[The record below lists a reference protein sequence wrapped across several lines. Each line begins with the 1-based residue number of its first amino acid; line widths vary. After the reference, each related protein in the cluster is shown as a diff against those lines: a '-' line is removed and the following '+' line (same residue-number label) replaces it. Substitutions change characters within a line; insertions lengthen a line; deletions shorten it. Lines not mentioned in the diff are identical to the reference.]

1 MSDIFRKIAERKIEE
16 AIERGELD
24 DLPLAGKPVRLDD
37 LDGVPEELR
46 STFRV
51 LKNANVLPEEV
62 QIQQQM
68 RELRAALGDCA
79 DEGER
84 RRLVRLLNEKE
95 ATYNLMLERV
105 RRR

>member
-16 AIERGELD
+16 AIEQGELD
-24 DLPLAGKPVRLDD
+24 DLPLAGKPLRLDD

-46 STFRV
+46 SAFRV

-62 QIQQQM
+62 QLQQQM
-68 RELRAALGDCA
+68 SELRSALRDCT
-79 DEGER
+79 DEEER
-84 RRLVRLLNEKE
+84 RRLVRLINEKE

>member
-16 AIERGELD
+16 AIEQGELD
-24 DLPLAGKPVRLDD
+24 DLPLAGKPIRLDD

-46 STFRV
+46 SAFRV

-62 QIQQQM
+62 QLRQQM
-68 RELRAALGDCA
+68 HELRNALEDST
-79 DEGER
+79 DEEER

-95 ATYNLMLERV
+95 ATYNLMLERI